1 MLGYESA
8 SALIENV
15 QHVANLFQDPSDRQ
29 ALNDRLDQEGH
40 VSGLELRLRRRD
52 GKPLIVEVSARA
64 VRHQNGT
71 LAFYEGSLVDV
82 GERKR
87 TEEALLQSE
96 RRYRSLVETSH
107 VGVFINEGGS
117 YTYVNQAFANML
129 GFTPEELVGRHYRE
143 IVAGEQLA
151 WADERFS
158 NLLLGLVDLDSS
170 EWTFLHR
177 DHRTRKI
184 ALVSMQKLEGA
195 THLVIM
201 GTLVDITERK
211 VVENRLLHQARHDPL
226 TELPN
231 RVHFSERLEHAIRD
245 FHADRKP
252 YAVLL
257 IEVDA
262 FKLVNDSLGHAAGD
276 ELLVL
281 VARRLQESVSKDAVV
296 SRHESA
302 EFAVLLLSFQ
312 SLARVREIAE
322 QIRAVMSRRFHILD
336 REVYT
341 SIHVGIALG
350 DESYQSSVEVLRD
363 ADTALSATKL
373 QGRQSCAVFD
383 QQMRNEVVRRLTLE
397 TALRSG
403 LIRQEFQ
410 VRYQPIV
417 ELASGVPI
425 GFEALLRWQ
434 PPQSDLIAPQVF
446 LSVAEET
453 GLIIP
458 IGVSCLRQ
466 VCETVGQWKRQYTA
480 ARELSVNFN
489 LSHRQFIDPLFWDL
503 LTTALH
509 ENDFPPEY
517 FQVEITENVL
527 LEQDPSLWLQFEK
540 LLRIGV
546 KLALDD
552 FGTGYSSLS
561 YLHDLP
567 LNSLKIDRS
576 FTRDLMDNPR
586 HQTIVQSILRLATD
600 LDLCSVVE
608 GIEDH
613 RQLDAVRAAGARYGQ
628 GYLFSP
634 ALSAGEFQETLKK
647 GLGFPVV

>member
-1 MLGYESA
+1 M
-8 SALIENV
+8 
-15 QHVANLFQDPSDRQ
+15 
-29 ALNDRLDQEGH
+29 
-40 VSGLELRLRRRD
+40 
-52 GKPLIVEVSARA
+52 EVSARA
-64 VRHQNGT
+64 VRHQDGT
-71 LAFYEGSLVDV
+71 LAFYEGSLVDI

-96 RRYRSLVETSH
+96 RRYRSLVETGH

-117 YTYVNQAFANML
+117 YTYVNQAFARLL
-129 GFTPEELVGRHYRE
+129 GFEPEELIGRHYRE
-143 IVAGEQLA
+143 IVAPEQLGQ
-151 WADERFS
+151 ADERYS
-158 NLLLGLVDLDSS
+158 SLLLGLLDMDSS
-170 EWTFLHR
+170 EWTFIHSDR
-177 DHRTRKI
+177 RTRKI
-184 ALVSMQKLEGA
+184 ALVSMQRLEGA
-195 THLVIM
+195 SNLLVM

-211 VVENRLLHQARHDPL
+211 RIENRLIHQARHDPL

-231 RVHFSERLEHAIRD
+231 RVHFSERLEQAIRD
-245 FHADRKP
+245 FHSDRKP

-257 IEVDA
+257 IEIDA

-276 ELLVL
+276 ELLVM
-281 VARRLQESVSKDAVV
+281 VARRLQEAVSKDAVV

-312 SLARVREIAE
+312 SLARVREISE
-322 QIRAVMSRRFHILD
+322 QIRAAMSKRFHILD

-350 DESYQSSVEVLRD
+350 EESYRSSVEVLRD
-363 ADTALSATKL
+363 ADTALSATKIR
-373 QGRQSCAVFD
+373 GRQGSAVFD

-417 ELASGVPI
+417 ELASGSPI

-434 PPQSDLIAPQVF
+434 PPQGELIPPQVF
-446 LSVAEET
+446 LSIAEET

-458 IGVSCLRQ
+458 IGVTCLRQ
-466 VCETVGQWKRQYTA
+466 VCETVGQWKRKFA
-480 ARELSVNFN
+480 SARDLSVNFN

-503 LTTALH
+503 LSTALG
-509 ENDFPPEY
+509 ENDFPPGD

-527 LEQDPSLWLQFEK
+527 LDQDRSLWLQIEK

-576 FTRDLMDNPR
+576 FTLDLKDNPR
-586 HQTIVQSILRLATD
+586 HQTIVQSILRLALD
-600 LDLCSVVE
+600 LDLYAVVE
-608 GIEDH
+608 GIEDR
-613 RQLDAVRAAGARYGQ
+613 RQLDAVREAGARFGQ
-628 GYLFSP
+628 GYFYAP
-634 ALSAGEFQETLKK
+634 ALTAGEFQE
-647 GLGFPVV
+647 GLRTGLRFPQ